1 MKSDIEIAR
10 EVSLRKIK
18 EIATGLGIPR
28 EEVQNYGRY
37 IAKIPLHL
45 IDEEKIKQHNLI
57 LVTAITP
64 TKAGI
69 GKTTVSIGLA
79 LGLNKIGKKAVVA
92 LREPS
97 LGPCFGMKG
106 GAAGGGYSQVLP
118 MENINLHFTGDFHAV
133 TSAHNMITALLDNY
147 IYQNR
152 NSCEGLKEVKWKRV
166 LDVNDRS
173 LRNIVSGLG
182 GSANGIPTE
191 TGFDIT
197 AASEIMA
204 ILCLATDI
212 DDLKR
217 RVGNI
222 LLGYTY
228 DGKPFTVND
237 MGIAGAI
244 TVLLKD
250 ALLPNLVQTTENTPA
265 FIHGG
270 PFANIAHGCN
280 SVLATQMALTYGDY
294 VITEAGFGADL
305 GAEKFFNIKCRKAGL
320 SPKLTVI
327 VATAQS
333 LKLHGGVPEAQIKEP
348 NKEGLIR
355 GFANLDKHIENM
367 KNFGQQVIVTF
378 NRFASD
384 TDEEIALVAE
394 HCKEKGVGF
403 AVNTVFADGGKGAVE
418 LARLVAE
425 TIEKNTSKPLK
436 FTYEESDSIRKKVR
450 KIAEGIY
457 GASSIVYT
465 TLAEKK
471 LKEIEK
477 LGIAHFPVCIAKT
490 QYSFSSDPKAYGV
503 AKDFELK
510 VRDIIINNGAEMIVV
525 VMGEIMRMPGLPKEP
540 QFLGKQSFRS
550 RTHRHRKRTDR
561 RIELILRGAIK
572 DRILSHPDFSRH
584 KFRNSPSRFGGFN
597 YYFYF

>member
-1 MKSDIEIAR
+1 M
-10 EVSLRKIK
+10 RKIK
-18 EIATGLGIPR
+18 EVATTLGIPR

-37 IAKIPLHL
+37 IAKVPIHL
-45 IDEEKIKQHNLI
+45 IDKKQMDQHNLI

-106 GAAGGGYSQVLP
+106 GAAGGGYAQVLP

-147 IYQNR
+147 IYQTR
-152 NSCEGLKEVKWKRV
+152 NTCEGLKEIKWKRV

-182 GSANGIPTE
+182 GSANGVPTE

-197 AASEIMA
+197 PASEIMA

-212 DDLKR
+212 EDLKR

-222 LLGYTY
+222 LLGYTNE
-228 DGKPFTVND
+228 DKPFTVND
-237 MGIAGAI
+237 LGIAGAI

-265 FIHGG
+265 FVHGG

-280 SVLATQMALTYGDY
+280 SILATQMALTYGDY

-333 LKLHGGVPEAQIKEP
+333 LKLHGGVPEKEIKEP
-348 NKEGLIR
+348 NIEGLKN

-367 KNFGQQVIVTF
+367 KSFGQQVIVTF
-378 NRFASD
+378 NRFATD

-403 AVNTVFADGGKGAVE
+403 AMNNVFSEGGEGGTE
-418 LARLVAE
+418 LARLVVD
-425 TIEKNTSKPLK
+425 TIENHPSAPLQY
-436 FTYEESDSIRKKVR
+436 TYDLNDPIRTKVQ
-450 KIAEGIY
+450 KVAQKIY

-465 TLAEKK
+465 TLADKK
-471 LKEIEK
+471 LRQIES
-477 LGIAHFPVCIAKT
+477 LGISHYPICIAKT

-503 AKDFELK
+503 TKDFELK
-510 VRDIIINNGAEMIVV
+510 VRDVIINNGAEMIVV

-540 QFLGKQSFRS
+540 QA
-550 RTHRHRKRTDR
+550 RKIDIVDGM
-561 RIELILRGAIK
+561 IEG
-572 DRILSHPDFSRH
+572 LS
-584 KFRNSPSRFGGFN
+584 
-597 YYFYF
+597 

>member
-10 EVSLRKIK
+10 ETDLRKIK
-18 EIATGLGIPR
+18 EVATTLGIPR

-37 IAKIPLHL
+37 IAKVPIHL
-45 IDEEKIKQHNLI
+45 IDKKQMDQHNLI

-106 GAAGGGYSQVLP
+106 GAAGGGYAQVLP

-147 IYQNR
+147 IYQTR
-152 NSCEGLKEVKWKRV
+152 NTCEGLKEIKWKRV

-182 GSANGIPTE
+182 GSANGVPTE

-197 AASEIMA
+197 PASEIMA

-212 DDLKR
+212 EDLKR

-222 LLGYTY
+222 LLGYTNE
-228 DGKPFTVND
+228 DKPFTVND
-237 MGIAGAI
+237 LGIAGAI

-265 FIHGG
+265 FVHGG

-280 SVLATQMALTYGDY
+280 SILATQMALTYGDY

-333 LKLHGGVPEAQIKEP
+333 LKLHGGVPEKEIKEP
-348 NKEGLIR
+348 NIEGLKN
-355 GFANLDKHIENM
+355 GFTNLDKHIENM
-367 KNFGQQVIVTF
+367 KSFGQQVIVTF
-378 NRFASD
+378 NRFATD

-403 AVNTVFADGGKGAVE
+403 AMNNVFSEGGEGGTE
-418 LARLVAE
+418 LARLVVD
-425 TIEKNTSKPLK
+425 TIENHPSAPLQY
-436 FTYEESDSIRKKVR
+436 TYDLNDPIRMKVQ
-450 KIAEGIY
+450 KVAQKIY

-465 TLAEKK
+465 TLADKK
-471 LKEIEK
+471 LRQIES
-477 LGIAHFPVCIAKT
+477 LGISHYPICIAKT

-510 VRDIIINNGAEMIVV
+510 VRDVIINNGAEMIVV

-540 QFLGKQSFRS
+540 QA
-550 RTHRHRKRTDR
+550 RKIDIVDGM
-561 RIELILRGAIK
+561 IEG
-572 DRILSHPDFSRH
+572 LS
-584 KFRNSPSRFGGFN
+584 
-597 YYFYF
+597 

>member
-10 EVSLRKIK
+10 ETDLRKIK
-18 EIATGLGIPR
+18 EVATTLGIPR

-37 IAKIPLHL
+37 IAKVPIHL
-45 IDEEKIKQHNLI
+45 IDKKQMDQHNLI

-106 GAAGGGYSQVLP
+106 GAAGGGYAQVLP

-147 IYQNR
+147 IYQTR
-152 NSCEGLKEVKWKRV
+152 NTCEGLKEIKWKRV

-182 GSANGIPTE
+182 GSANGVPTE

-197 AASEIMA
+197 PASEIMA

-212 DDLKR
+212 EDLKR

-222 LLGYTY
+222 LLGYTNE
-228 DGKPFTVND
+228 DKPFTVND
-237 MGIAGAI
+237 LGIAGAI

-265 FIHGG
+265 FVHGG

-280 SVLATQMALTYGDY
+280 SISATQMALTYGDY

-333 LKLHGGVPEAQIKEP
+333 LKLHGGVPEKEIKEP
-348 NKEGLIR
+348 NIEGLKN

-367 KNFGQQVIVTF
+367 KSFGQQVIVTF
-378 NRFASD
+378 NRFATD

-394 HCKEKGVGF
+394 HCEEKGVGF
-403 AVNTVFADGGKGAVE
+403 AMSNVFAEGGEGGTE
-418 LARLVAE
+418 LARLVVD
-425 TIEKNTSKPLK
+425 TIENHPSAPLQY
-436 FTYEESDSIRKKVR
+436 TYDLNDPIRTKVQ
-450 KIAEGIY
+450 KVAQKIY

-465 TLAEKK
+465 TLADKK
-471 LKEIEK
+471 LRQIES
-477 LGIAHFPVCIAKT
+477 LGSSHYPICIAKT

-510 VRDIIINNGAEMIVV
+510 VRDVIINNGAEMIVV

-540 QFLGKQSFRS
+540 QA
-550 RTHRHRKRTDR
+550 RKIDIVDGM
-561 RIELILRGAIK
+561 IEG
-572 DRILSHPDFSRH
+572 LS
-584 KFRNSPSRFGGFN
+584 
-597 YYFYF
+597 

>member
-37 IAKIPLHL
+37 IAKIPIHL
-45 IDEEKIKQHNLI
+45 IDEEKIRQHNLI

-147 IYQNR
+147 IYQTR
-152 NSCEGLKEVKWKRV
+152 NTCEGLKEIKWKRV

-182 GSANGIPTE
+182 GSANGVPTE

-197 AASEIMA
+197 PASEIMA

-212 DDLKR
+212 EDLKR
-217 RVGNI
+217 RIGNI
-222 LLGYTY
+222 LLGYTN
-228 DGKPFTVND
+228 DDKPFTVND
-237 MGIAGAI
+237 LGVAGAI

-250 ALLPNLVQTTENTPA
+250 ALLPNLVQTTENTAA
-265 FIHGG
+265 FVHGG

-280 SVLATQMALTYGDY
+280 SVLATKMALTYGDY

-305 GAEKFFNIKCRKAGL
+305 GAEKFFDIKCRKAGL
-320 SPKLTVI
+320 TPKLTVI

-333 LKLHGGVPEAQIKEP
+333 LKLHGGVPEDKIKEQ
-348 NKEGLIR
+348 NIEGLKN
-355 GFANLDKHIENM
+355 GFENLDKHVENM
-367 KNFGQQVIVTF
+367 KRFGQEVIVTF
-378 NRFASD
+378 NRYASD

-394 HCKEKGVGF
+394 HCREIGVGF
-403 AVNTVFADGGKGAVE
+403 CMNNVFAAGGEGGAE
-418 LARLVAE
+418 LAKLVVD
-425 TIEKNTSKPLK
+425 TIEKKPSTPLK
-436 FTYEESDSIRKKVR
+436 YIYEDDESIRSKIKKVS
-450 KIAEGIY
+450 EQIY
-457 GASSIVYT
+457 GAASVVYT
-465 TLAEKK
+465 TLADKK
-471 LKEIEK
+471 IKQIES
-477 LGIAHFPVCIAKT
+477 LGISHYPICIAKT

-503 AKDFELK
+503 AKNFELK

-525 VMGEIMRMPGLPKEP
+525 IMGEIMRMPGLPKDP
-540 QFLGKQSFRS
+540 QA
-550 RTHRHRKRTDR
+550 KRIDIVDGV
-561 RIELILRGAIK
+561 IEG
-572 DRILSHPDFSRH
+572 LS
-584 KFRNSPSRFGGFN
+584 
-597 YYFYF
+597 

>member
-10 EVSLRKIK
+10 ETDLRKIK
-18 EIATGLGIPR
+18 EVATTLGIPR

-37 IAKIPLHL
+37 IAKVSIHL
-45 IDEEKIKQHNLI
+45 VDKKQMDQHNLI

-106 GAAGGGYSQVLP
+106 GAAGGGYAQVLP

-147 IYQNR
+147 IYQTR
-152 NSCEGLKEVKWKRV
+152 NTCEGLKEIKWKRV

-182 GSANGIPTE
+182 GSANGVPTE

-197 AASEIMA
+197 PASEIMA

-212 DDLKR
+212 EDLKR

-222 LLGYTY
+222 LLGYTNE
-228 DGKPFTVND
+228 DKPFTVND
-237 MGIAGAI
+237 LGIAGAI

-265 FIHGG
+265 FVHGG

-280 SVLATQMALTYGDY
+280 SISATQMALTYGDY

-333 LKLHGGVPEAQIKEP
+333 LKLHGGVPEKEIKEP
-348 NKEGLIR
+348 NIEGLKN

-367 KNFGQQVIVTF
+367 KSFGQQVIVTF
-378 NRFASD
+378 NRFATD

-394 HCKEKGVGF
+394 HCEEKGVGF
-403 AVNTVFADGGKGAVE
+403 AMNNVFAEGGEGGTE
-418 LARLVAE
+418 LARLVVD
-425 TIEKNTSKPLK
+425 TIENHPSAPLQY
-436 FTYEESDSIRKKVR
+436 TYDLNDPIRTKVQ
-450 KIAEGIY
+450 KVAQKIY

-465 TLAEKK
+465 TLADKK
-471 LKEIEK
+471 LRQIES
-477 LGIAHFPVCIAKT
+477 LGISHYPICIAKT

-510 VRDIIINNGAEMIVV
+510 VRDVIINNGAEMIVV

-540 QFLGKQSFRS
+540 QA
-550 RTHRHRKRTDR
+550 RKIDIVDGM
-561 RIELILRGAIK
+561 IEG
-572 DRILSHPDFSRH
+572 LS
-584 KFRNSPSRFGGFN
+584 
-597 YYFYF
+597 